1 MGGGVCKR
9 GSAGNNVF
17 SGEEDSSSYKPLKRE
32 RKTMS
37 KIILFIQVVTACYVT
52 HCQAKIEV
60 NCDKNVDLSCPCR
73 DNAQFLLLTW
83 YKVSE
88 SFQPLDNMTFDP
100 SELKSYQNVKMNG
113 QIRRFI
119 ISIGE
124 GQVEKAIISQRSAFG
139 ENDSLHLPAVTPQDS
154 GAYKCA
160 ITAKVGGQNKECMVD
175 LFVHACVINTPTTN
189 VQLTTIPSAVNSSRH
204 GEELP
209 LPVMWSVLGCLAVG
223 LAKVLV
229 SYISIRVIQACCL

>member
-83 YKVSE
+83 Y
-88 SFQPLDNMTFDP
+88 
-100 SELKSYQNVKMNG
+100 KMNG

-229 SYISIRVIQACCL
+229 SYISIRVKKLMLGTCEHYECNMNKIG